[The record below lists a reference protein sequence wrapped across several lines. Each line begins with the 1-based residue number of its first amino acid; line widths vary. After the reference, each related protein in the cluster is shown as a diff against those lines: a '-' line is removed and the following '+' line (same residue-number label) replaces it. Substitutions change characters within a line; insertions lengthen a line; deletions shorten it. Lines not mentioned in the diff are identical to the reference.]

1 MIQIPIQIDL
11 TQMIQIKLIPIR
23 TVLDHLVC
31 LFHWNAC
38 WTQTLKI
45 LVSTGRHFLPFLP
58 FQLVSFLSHAF
69 EYQSSVAREE
79 ERGFSIYT
87 LLNAGASKI
96 CKKIWN
102 PCSCVWLPDLARCV
116 KVTIFDD
123 CLPSLLLQPSRH
135 QIAAAEQPTHSFCQR
150 VLLIAPHF
158 AAMDLCI
165 IWSHKNPEIGI
176 PFWTF
181 PVDNCSV
188 HCDTFSAKTL
198 VPLGIWHLGFL
209 GTLFLGLLIMFRF
222 YSGNWVKQP

>member
-1 MIQIPIQIDL
+1 MVL
-11 TQMIQIKLIPIR
+11 IKWFKSNWFRFKSFEPFGVSLS
-23 TVLDHLVC
+23 LKC
-31 LFHWNAC
+31 LLNSDANNSRLHWPA
-38 WTQTLKI
+38 LPS
-45 LVSTGRHFLPFLP
+45 LSSFSTG
-58 FQLVSFLSHAF
+58 FLSLSSLSRK
-69 EYQSSVAREE
+69 YQSSVAREE
-79 ERGFSIYT
+79 ERGVFYLHLVECWRLQDLQEVMKPLQLCLAARLGTMCKWQYSMI
-87 LLNAGASKI
+87 ASHLFF
-96 CKKIWN
+96 CN
-102 PCSCVWLPDLARCV
+102 RA
-116 KVTIFDD
+116 VTK
-123 CLPSLLLQPSRH
+123 LQRPSSQP
-135 QIAAAEQPTHSFCQR
+135 ASFCQR